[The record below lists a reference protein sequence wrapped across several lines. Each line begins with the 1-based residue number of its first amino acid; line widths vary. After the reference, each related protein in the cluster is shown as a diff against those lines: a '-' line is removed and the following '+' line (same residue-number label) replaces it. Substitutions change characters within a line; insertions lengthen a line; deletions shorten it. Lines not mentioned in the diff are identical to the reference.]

1 MKESIRKGLDIF
13 QALADK
19 YQDTINDLNVA
30 DNFFAE
36 FMQMTGGAVIID
48 FLDADNWDYIY
59 QYEVDKARGL
69 LKLFFR
75 LPCKDPEEKKM
86 RQMVFPFDFY
96 ALVVKFRNVRFL
108 RDKNGKCAGFVVN
121 GYTLKDKEVKRYV
134 WSNGWTEKGYD
145 NVSSFFSSAYV
156 REQGGLYEHARVMTT
171 PITSFW
177 IFPKMLMLSANDSE
191 QLLYSYNIDGLES
204 ILSRSGKKLTEIIN
218 QHLPKDEEDEEI
230 KNEGNRVRRV
240 AEALFKLI
248 LCFYQDRCRLVQK
261 NYNDRLLGD
270 VTSPL
275 KKHVYKDADDETKI
289 GEITRIAN
297 DLSHD
302 TGNPVNYADLM
313 SLSLNIKYYIEDFK
327 SKIEAR
333 DNLKVVD
340 EPDALPSPK
349 DFILSNYRNF
359 DFSQKIKDIAKSTNG
374 VISYRIRIETDPL
387 NQTWFKTEHDW
398 LCKDGRVK
406 RLSEEDESEAMVVWS
421 REEAMQLKAAVHQ
434 KVLGMCEQQGLDT
447 ELTEFYFSQFPELHR
462 EGKPSHLFTEGEIR
476 SLMQQADDTKINK
489 LVIDEEGYAHII
501 QKVSDGMFYPVSQES
516 WGASLGYVGSN
527 SSLNDLH
534 DSYVLSLHSWLRYLQ
549 TGQRVYDDLWVSDT
563 GLEDIIKEIMKYY
576 G

>member
-19 YQDTINDLNVA
+19 FQDTINDLNVA

-204 ILSRSGKKLTEIIN
+204 ILSRSGKKLAEIIN

>member
-1 MKESIRKGLDIF
+1 
-13 QALADK
+13 
-19 YQDTINDLNVA
+19 
-30 DNFFAE
+30 
-36 FMQMTGGAVIID
+36 
-48 FLDADNWDYIY
+48 
-59 QYEVDKARGL
+59 
-69 LKLFFR
+69 
-75 LPCKDPEEKKM
+75 
-86 RQMVFPFDFY
+86 MVFPFDYY

-108 RDKNGKCAGFVVN
+108 RNKNGKCVGFVVN

-134 WSNGWTEKGYD
+134 KSDGWTEKGYD

-204 ILSRSGKKLTEIIN
+204 TLSRSGKKLTEIIN

-313 SLSLNIKYYIEDFK
+313 LLSLNIKYYIEDFK
-327 SKIEAR
+327 SKIKTR

-349 DFILSNYRNF
+349 DFILSNYCNF
-359 DFSQKIKDIAKSTNG
+359 DFSQEIKDIAKSTNG

-398 LCKDGRVK
+398 LCKDGRVR
-406 RLSEEDESEAMVVWS
+406 RLSEEDESEALVVWS
-421 REEAMQLKAAVHQ
+421 REEAMQLKATVHQ

-447 ELTEFYFSQFPELHR
+447 ELVEFYFSQFPELHR
-462 EGKPSHLFTEGEIR
+462 KGKPSHLFTETEIR
-476 SLMQQADDTKINK
+476 TLMQQADDSKINK
-489 LVIDEEGYAHII
+489 LVIDEDGFAHII
-501 QKVSDGMFYPVSQES
+501 QDVSDGMFYPVSQES
-516 WGASLGYVGSN
+516 WGANLGYVGNN
-527 SSLNDLH
+527 SSLSDLH
-534 DSYVLSLHSWLRYLQ
+534 DSYVLSLHSWLRYLR
-549 TGQRVYDDLWVSDT
+549 TGQRVYDDLWVSDI
-563 GLEDIIKEIMKYY
+563 GLEDVINEINQYY
-576 G
+576 

>member
-1 MKESIRKGLDIF
+1 MKESIRKGLEMF
-13 QALADK
+13 QTLADK
-19 YQDTINDLNVA
+19 YQNSINDLGVA

-86 RQMVFPFDFY
+86 RQMVFPFDYY

-108 RDKNGKCAGFVVN
+108 RDKNGRCAGFVVN

-134 WSNGWTEKGYD
+134 MSDGWTEKGYD

-204 ILSRSGKKLTEIIN
+204 ILSRSDKKLTEIIN

-313 SLSLNIKYYIEDFK
+313 LLSLNIKYYIEDFK

-359 DFSQKIKDIAKSTNG
+359 DFSQEIKDIVKSTNG

-398 LCKDGRVK
+398 LCKDGSVK
-406 RLSEEDESEAMVVWS
+406 RLSEEDESEALVVWS
-421 REEAMQLKAAVHQ
+421 REEAMLLKAAVHQ

-447 ELTEFYFSQFPELHR
+447 ELTDFYFSQFPELHR
-462 EGKPSHLFTEGEIR
+462 EGKSSHLFTEGEIR
-476 SLMQQADDTKINK
+476 TLMQQADDSKVNK

-501 QKVSDGMFYPVSQES
+501 QNVSDGMFYPVSQES
-516 WGASLGYVGSN
+516 WGANLGYVGN
-527 SSLNDLH
+527 KSSLSDLH

-549 TGQRVYDDLWVSDT
+549 TGQRVYDDLWVSDV
-563 GLEDIIKEIMKYY
+563 GLEDVIKEISVYY
-576 G
+576 